1 MFSVDDA
8 RDNLSTANTRLGDTR
23 RAWDQTPTAATH
35 KAHQDAIDDLVVAEL
50 DLEDALRKDGD
61 T

>member
-1 MFSVDDA
+1 VSTVDRA
-8 RDNLSTANTRLGDTR
+8 RENLSTANTRFGNTY

-35 KAHQDAIDDLVVAEL
+35 KAHLDAIDDLVVAEL

-61 T
+61 I